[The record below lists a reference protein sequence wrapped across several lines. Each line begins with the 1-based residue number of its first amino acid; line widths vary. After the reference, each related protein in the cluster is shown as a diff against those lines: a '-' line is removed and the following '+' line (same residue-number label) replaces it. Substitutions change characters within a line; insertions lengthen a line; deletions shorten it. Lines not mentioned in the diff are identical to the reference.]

1 MLLDRGHEV
10 RILDALLPAVHRTRP
25 PVDPRAELLVGDVR
39 DPDAVDLALDGIE
52 AVSHQAAMGGLGV
65 DLDDLP
71 AYAGHNDLGTAV
83 LLARAARARIGRL
96 VLASS
101 MVVYG
106 EGAYACA
113 EHGSVAPGPRRVE
126 DL

>member
-25 PVDPRAELLVGDVR
+25 PVDRRADLLVGDVR
-39 DPDAVDLALDGIE
+39 GAEDVDRALDGID
-52 AVSHQAAMGGLGV
+52 AISHQASMVGLGV

-83 LLARAARARIGRL
+83 LLARAARAGIGRV

-101 MVVYG
+101 MV
-106 EGAYACA
+106 
-113 EHGSVAPGPRRVE
+113 
-126 DL
+126 